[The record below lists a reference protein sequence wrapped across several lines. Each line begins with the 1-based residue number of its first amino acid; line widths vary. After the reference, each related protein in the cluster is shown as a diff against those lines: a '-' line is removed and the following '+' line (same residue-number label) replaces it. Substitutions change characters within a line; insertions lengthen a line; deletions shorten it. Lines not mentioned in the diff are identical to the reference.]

1 MHMGGLFMDIAFKL
15 WKIYTL
21 WNTSH
26 SSETHCAF
34 RVVSNGFSIAKAPGY
49 TYCSFGI
56 TFKCPM
62 CHTFTTI
69 AVCYEAR
76 KSSSC
81 LSGVCVHECIF
92 MKGSVQPYVFL
103 YGWKQCDCAQPSI
116 AFVSF
121 LLFSNSLVCPPAF
134 TVVSPVDYSN
144 GSLHTHRVT
153 QPKS

>member
-1 MHMGGLFMDIAFKL
+1 
-15 WKIYTL
+15 
-21 WNTSH
+21 
-26 SSETHCAF
+26 
-34 RVVSNGFSIAKAPGY
+34 
-49 TYCSFGI
+49 
-56 TFKCPM
+56 M

-153 QPKS
+153 QPKSSNILKQVALREYNNNFIHMLSNKTKLCPRVER